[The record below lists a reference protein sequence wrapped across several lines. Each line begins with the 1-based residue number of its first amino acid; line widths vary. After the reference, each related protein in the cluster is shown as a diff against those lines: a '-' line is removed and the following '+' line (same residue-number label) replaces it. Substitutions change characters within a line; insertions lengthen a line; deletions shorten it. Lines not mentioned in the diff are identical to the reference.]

1 MIADGRLR
9 VWFALFVLTIFCSGL
24 GTGIFI
30 GQRMTRP
37 TPGAS
42 EAAWPRPGFFFPPM
56 PFPPAGGRGHA
67 FMLDRLTETLSLT
80 PDQRGQLEGILK
92 QSRTRAAA
100 AQQDVRTRFE
110 SEQRTLREE
119 IRAILTPA
127 QRTRFEEWIEQ
138 GPGGRGFGRGRN
150 QPE

>member
-24 GTGIFI
+24 GAGIFI
-30 GQRMTRP
+30 GQRMARP
-37 TPGAS
+37 TPAAS
-42 EAAWPRPGFFFPPM
+42 EAAGPRPGFFFPM
-56 PFPPAGGRGHA
+56 PFARNGGRGHA

-80 PDQRGQLEGILK
+80 PEQRGQLEGILK

-100 AQQDVRTRFE
+100 AQQDVRARFE
-110 SEQRTLREE
+110 TEQRTLREE

-150 QPE
+150 VPE

>member
-24 GTGIFI
+24 GAGIFI

-37 TPGAS
+37 TPAAS
-42 EAAWPRPGFFFPPM
+42 EAPGPRPGFFFPM
-56 PFPPAGGRGHA
+56 PFARNGGRGHA

-80 PDQRGQLEGILK
+80 PEQRGQLEGILK

-100 AQQDVRTRFE
+100 AQQDVRARFE
-110 SEQRTLREE
+110 TEQRTLREE

-127 QRTRFEEWIEQ
+127 QRTRFEEWSEQ
-138 GPGGRGFGRGRN
+138 GPGARGFGRGPN
-150 QPE
+150 VPE

>member
-24 GTGIFI
+24 GAGIFI

-37 TPGAS
+37 TPAAS
-42 EAAWPRPGFFFPPM
+42 EAAGPRPSFFFPM
-56 PFPPAGGRGHA
+56 PFPRDGGRGHA

-80 PDQRGQLEGILK
+80 PEQRGQLEGILK

-100 AQQDVRTRFE
+100 AQQDVRARFE
-110 SEQRTLREE
+110 TEQRTLREE

-127 QRTRFEEWIEQ
+127 QRTRFEEWSEQ
-138 GPGGRGFGRGRN
+138 GPGGRGFGRGPN
-150 QPE
+150 VPE

>member
-24 GTGIFI
+24 GAGIFI

-37 TPGAS
+37 TPAAS
-42 EAAWPRPGFFFPPM
+42 EAAGPRPGFFFPM
-56 PFPPAGGRGHA
+56 PFARNGGRGHA

-80 PDQRGQLEGILK
+80 PEQRGQLEGILT

-100 AQQDVRTRFE
+100 AQQDVRARFE
-110 SEQRTLREE
+110 TEQRTLREE

-127 QRTRFEEWIEQ
+127 QRTRFEQWSEQ
-138 GPGGRGFGRGRN
+138 GPGGRGFGRGPN
-150 QPE
+150 VPE

>member
-24 GTGIFI
+24 GAGIFI

-37 TPGAS
+37 TPAAS
-42 EAAWPRPGFFFPPM
+42 EAAGPRPGFFFPM
-56 PFPPAGGRGHA
+56 PFPPTGGRGHA

-80 PDQRGQLEGILK
+80 PEQRGQLEGILK
-92 QSRTRAAA
+92 QSRTRVAA
-100 AQQDVRTRFE
+100 AQQDVRARFE
-110 SEQRTLREE
+110 TEQRTLREE

-150 QPE
+150 VPE